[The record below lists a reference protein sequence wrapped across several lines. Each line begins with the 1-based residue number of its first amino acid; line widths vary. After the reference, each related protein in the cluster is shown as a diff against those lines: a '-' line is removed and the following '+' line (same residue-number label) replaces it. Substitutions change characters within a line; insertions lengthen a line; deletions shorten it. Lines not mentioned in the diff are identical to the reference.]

1 VDKPDVCDVRR
12 ETGDPRKSATACSVE
27 AQDLMR
33 ANAPGQTRPV
43 DLTQTGRPVD
53 FPPALTLQDR
63 SSNPSELMPNAALKQ
78 QTAVLFNPNASPEQK
93 LACIQTLCDAGL
105 KELAYRDQSGN
116 HMLRL
121 EKIPVGES
129 GRSMVHLFGT
139 DENDQQRTILRGI
152 SQTDGNFSNE
162 QNQQGQAVDFYGLGK
177 GLLDRANNPDVF
189 IPNQNM
195 DARTPQNQNG
205 DVRNPNELYCPSPYD
220 SRSGV
225 ENGYPNNNGREQY
238 SGDSDAWRRSNPF
251 DKNYD
256 PRYAQSLD
264 GNSQRY
270 DPSDPRYNP
279 NPHDRNNSDPRFAPN
294 LNDRNNS
301 DPRFAPNLN
310 DRNNSDPRFAP
321 NPNDRNADPRL
332 VPNLNNRNADSR
344 YNPNPSDQNPG
355 ERPTPYRRN
364 PSDQIPYNRNDAPP
378 NNSNNSDNLNKFSRS
393 ASDRNNFYAHQN
405 DGNSCSAFSMAMMSS
420 DWNTGRPPSDSESSN
435 WKQIAGTIGH
445 GYRGS
450 LNQVASNL
458 KEGIPGLETKVY
470 NYGMG
475 RVGPNAMQDLNRE
488 LAQGHTAVAKVINPH
503 TGNAHYIYIAGRS
516 ANGDYVLGDPDRK
529 NPHQQ
534 PISGDRLMH
543 MMSARDGFVAGWKN
557 SQSGATRVQGSAA
570 NRFAMAHQQL
580 A

>member
-1 VDKPDVCDVRR
+1 MDKPDVCDVRR

-43 DLTQTGRPVD
+43 DAIQTGRPGD

-63 SSNPSELMPNAALKQ
+63 SSNPSGPVDNGALKQ
-78 QTAVLFNPNASPEQK
+78 QTAVLFNPGASPEQK
-93 LACIQTLCDAGL
+93 LACIQSLCDAGL

-139 DENDQQRTILRGI
+139 DENGQQRTILRGI
-152 SQTDGNFSNE
+152 SQADGNFSNE
-162 QNQQGQAVDFYGLGK
+162 KDQQGQAVDFYGLGK

-195 DARTPQNQNG
+195 DARTPLNQNG

-220 SRSGV
+220 SRSGAG
-225 ENGYPNNNGREQY
+225 NDYPNKNGGEQY
-238 SGDSDAWRRSNPF
+238 RQDSDAWRRSNPF

-264 GNSQRY
+264 GNSQGYDSFDPRY
-270 DPSDPRYNP
+270 KPNPNADPRYRPNPSYNPNPNNRNADPRYNP
-279 NPHDRNNSDPRFAPN
+279 NPYE
-294 LNDRNNS
+294 
-301 DPRFAPNLN
+301 
-310 DRNNSDPRFAP
+310 P
-321 NPNDRNADPRL
+321 NPDP
-332 VPNLNNRNADSR
+332 
-344 YNPNPSDQNPG
+344 YDQNSR
-355 ERPTPYRRN
+355 ERPNPYRRN
-364 PSDQIPYNRNDAPP
+364 PSEQTPYNQTDAPLD
-378 NNSNNSDNLNKFSRS
+378 NNNADNLNKFSRN
-393 ASDRNNFYAHQN
+393 ANDRNNFYAHQN
-405 DGNSCSAFSMAMMSS
+405 DGNSCSAFSMAMMAS
-420 DWNTGRPPSDSESSN
+420 DWNTGHPPSDSESSH

-516 ANGDYVLGDPDRK
+516 ASGDYVLGDPDRK

-570 NRFAMAHQQL
+570 NRYAMAHQQL
-580 A
+580 G